1 MGTLS
6 LTQYSK
12 VANSMPW
19 HGGLVP
25 TRINMRGTKYD
36 FKKTISTRSYITCHN
51 LGEQSPQVQSLSEL
65 GPQIS

>member
-1 MGTLS
+1 MGTLN

-51 LGEQSPQVQSLSEL
+51 LREQSPQVQSPSEL
-65 GPQIS
+65 GSQIS